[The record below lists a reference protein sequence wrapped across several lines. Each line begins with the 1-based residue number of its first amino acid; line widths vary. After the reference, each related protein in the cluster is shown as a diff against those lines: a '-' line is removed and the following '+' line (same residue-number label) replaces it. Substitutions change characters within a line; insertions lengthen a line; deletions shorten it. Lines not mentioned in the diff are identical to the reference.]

1 MSKLTM
7 AGIKALSK
15 PGRYGDGGTLYLY
28 VAPGGSKSWVQR
40 VTISG
45 CRRDIGLG
53 PWPVV
58 SLAKA
63 RKRAFAN
70 RVLIEDG
77 GDPLAEKRK
86 AEVPTF
92 QQAAVRV
99 HAANLPRWRSAKVAA
114 LWLKSMER
122 YAFPT
127 LGDKRVDLIGR
138 EDVLR
143 ILSPMWTSKPEAARK
158 LRLQIRTT
166 LRWAQGHGYVETNAA
181 GEAID
186 GALPPQPSVRSH
198 HRTIPYAEVAGALS
212 AVDESAATK
221 AVKLCFRFLVLTA
234 ARGGEARL
242 ATWQEID
249 FEAQEWRIP
258 GERMK
263 TGQPHVVPL
272 SDAAFAVISDA
283 AEIRETGS
291 DLIFPGTKRGR
302 PLTDSTLS
310 KLLREVGVNAV
321 PHGFRAAFRTWASEK
336 TNAPHHVMELA
347 LAHSVGSQVERAY
360 ARSDLRSKRRALMQ
374 RWGEYVTAE
383 RNKVVQLHR

>member
-1 MSKLTM
+1 MPKLTM
-7 AGIKALSK
+7 AAIKALSK
-15 PGRYGDGGTLYLY
+15 PGRYSDGGTLYLY

-40 VTISG
+40 VTINS
-45 CRRDIGLG
+45 CRHDIGLG

-63 RKRAFAN
+63 RRRAFAN

-127 LGDKRVDLIGR
+127 LGDKRVDQVGR

-143 ILSPMWTSKPEAARK
+143 ILSPIWTSKPEAARK

-198 HRTIPYAEVAGALS
+198 HRTIPYSEVAGALE

-249 FEAQEWRIP
+249 LEAREWRIP

-263 TGQPHVVPL
+263 AGQPHVVPL
-272 SDAAFAVISDA
+272 SDAALAVLSDA

-291 DLIFPGTKRGR
+291 DLIFPGTKHGR

-310 KLLREVGVNAV
+310 KLLREVGVTAV

-374 RWGEYVTAE
+374 RWGDYATAE
-383 RNKVVQLHR
+383 QTKVVQLHG

>member
-7 AGIKALSK
+7 AAIKALSK

-28 VAPGGSKSWVQR
+28 VAPGGSKSWAQR
-40 VTISG
+40 ITING

-77 GDPLAEKRK
+77 KDPLAEKRR

-99 HAANLPRWRSAKVAA
+99 HAANLPRWRSAEVAA

-127 LGDKRVDLIGR
+127 LGDKRVDQVGR

-181 GEAID
+181 GEAIN

-198 HRTIPYAEVAGALS
+198 HRTIPYSEVAGALA
-212 AVDESAATK
+212 AVDESAATM
-221 AVKLCFRFLVLTA
+221 AVRLCFRFLVLTA

-242 ATWQEID
+242 ATWYEVD
-249 FEAQEWRIP
+249 YEAREWRIP

-272 SDAAFAVISDA
+272 SDAALSVLSDA
-283 AEIRETGS
+283 ADIRETGS
-291 DLIFPGTKRGR
+291 DLIFPGTKHGH

-310 KLLREVGVNAV
+310 NLLRKAGVPAV

-360 ARSDLRSKRRALMQ
+360 ARSDLRNKRRALME
-374 RWGEYVTAE
+374 RWGEYVTGE
-383 RNKVVQLHR
+383 PTKVVKLHG